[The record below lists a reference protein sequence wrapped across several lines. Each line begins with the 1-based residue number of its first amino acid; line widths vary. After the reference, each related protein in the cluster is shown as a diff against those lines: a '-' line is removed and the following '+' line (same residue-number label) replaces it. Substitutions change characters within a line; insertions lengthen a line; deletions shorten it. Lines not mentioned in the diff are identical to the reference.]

1 MFSQK
6 HAKIS
11 KFDRKVDLHGYHF
24 DWAGAKTTE
33 TSSIQ
38 KAKSPVPK
46 DSYFLTEVE
55 NFVEAEGRLVLED
68 KKLSTC
74 ENAPM
79 SYHVS
84 KPKKRKMK
92 NWKGIRLGV
101 FLSIFWLFR
110 GVIPPKMCKKGRLVE
125 KLRVQFVQKWGY
137 LSGEN
142 LVGPTRS
149 FRIIKIWS
157 WWIGRFRQHVV
168 SFDSS
173 ASLKSKTS
181 KLQAEDDLE
190 NSKEK
195 SVIEKTKSLEV
206 NDSGL
211 SNFCKSSENRVMI
224 TLDIAESG
232 HIFIYLHKIMLNE
245 HTRKTCS
252 SVIIKV
258 FDVENVKIKPVW
270 SKTKTVLDD
279 QKNNWSRIV
288 TLKWTLGK
296 PLVKTAK
303 NITFRE

>member
-38 KAKSPVPK
+38 KAKSPIPK
-46 DSYFLTEVE
+46 HLYFVTEVE

-101 FLSIFWLFR
+101 LLSIFWVFR

-142 LVGPTRS
+142 LVG
-149 FRIIKIWS
+149 
-157 WWIGRFRQHVV
+157 
-168 SFDSS
+168 DSGFLQKRALDS
-173 ASLKSKTS
+173 DKGAAVWKRSLKF
-181 KLQAEDDLE
+181 LE
-190 NSKEK
+190 
-195 SVIEKTKSLEV
+195 
-206 NDSGL
+206 
-211 SNFCKSSENRVMI
+211 
-224 TLDIAESG
+224 
-232 HIFIYLHKIMLNE
+232 
-245 HTRKTCS
+245 
-252 SVIIKV
+252 
-258 FDVENVKIKPVW
+258 
-270 SKTKTVLDD
+270 
-279 QKNNWSRIV
+279 
-288 TLKWTLGK
+288 
-296 PLVKTAK
+296 LVKV
-303 NITFRE
+303 